1 MDKKKELEKE
11 IKKLEIIFEKHIAML
26 EELKRSLRDK

>member
-11 IKKLEIIFEKHIAML
+11 IKKLEIIFEKQIAML